1 MKSRLNVTLGNL
13 NAELNETKDALR
25 ELQLKVEK
33 KKNEITEEQMK
44 ASKFAKEAQKQRD
57 ENITLKLDNDELG
70 KEIESLRAD
79 MNASTKILR
88 FKDNEMKKL
97 ETKNYKLEEQLKA
110 EKMENKCLLDK
121 NKNICDEKKNLETQ
135 ILASKKAATKNV
147 HKSTSTSTAKKI
159 ESQTQTEA
167 ESTFSTLKS
176 KDALTTRLVRESSRS
191 MDNPPDPGPAPASD
205 NQCISRCEHKPQC
218 ILREP
223 RPPPSPTIT
232 FLYNERSKYH
242 QHMMLWT
249 KKEFDGHSRCFA
261 IENENY
267 GCDDCTWLKWWY
279 KWHGENHGFPDVP
292 EWTYRKYL

>member
-1 MKSRLNVTLGNL
+1 
-13 NAELNETKDALR
+13 
-25 ELQLKVEK
+25 
-33 KKNEITEEQMK
+33 
-44 ASKFAKEAQKQRD
+44 
-57 ENITLKLDNDELG
+57 
-70 KEIESLRAD
+70 
-79 MNASTKILR
+79 
-88 FKDNEMKKL
+88 
-97 ETKNYKLEEQLKA
+97 
-110 EKMENKCLLDK
+110 MENKCLLDE
-121 NKNICDEKKNLETQ
+121 NKNICNEKKNLETQ
-135 ILASKKAATKNV
+135 IFSSKKAVTKTV
-147 HKSTSTSTAKKI
+147 HKSTSTRTAKKI
-159 ESQTQTEA
+159 ESQTQTEP
-167 ESTFSTLKS
+167 ESTFSTLQS
-176 KDALTTRLVRESSRS
+176 KDALNIMLVMESSPS
-191 MDNPPDPGPAPASD
+191 LDNPTDPGPAPASN

-279 KWHGENHGFPDVP
+279 KWHGENHGFPDIP